1 MELCEQRGILI
12 GQDMQR
18 KSICMLDIFDS
29 DRYNNANTIVLG
41 TSGAGKTFL
50 LQLIAMRYRQQGKQV
65 CLIAP
70 YKGYEYRAA
79 CEAIG
84 GLYIKLAPS
93 STDCINFM
101 EIREES
107 LRARQQEESEQE
119 RNRSL
124 LADKISQLHIYFSL
138 LRRNL
143 TEEDMEQL
151 DVALTQ
157 LYRRFG
163 IHRNNNSLLDKI
175 GRAHV

>member
-70 YKGYEYRAA
+70 YKGYEY
-79 CEAIG
+79 
-84 GLYIKLAPS
+84 L
-93 STDCINFM
+93 
-101 EIREES
+101 S
-107 LRARQQEESEQE
+107 L
-119 RNRSL
+119 
-124 LADKISQLHIYFSL
+124 IHI
-138 LRRNL
+138 
-143 TEEDMEQL
+143 
-151 DVALTQ
+151 
-157 LYRRFG
+157 
-163 IHRNNNSLLDKI
+163 
-175 GRAHV
+175 